1 VDRERARR
9 NLGQGL
15 FLGAIAAGLFA
26 LSFFAAM
33 LYIAA

>member
-15 FLGAIAAGLFA
+15 LLGALTAGIFA
-26 LSFFAAM
+26 FTFLVAM
-33 LYIAA
+33 FYIAA

>member
-15 FLGAIAAGLFA
+15 LLGGIAAGLFA
-26 LSFFAAM
+26 LSFLIAT